1 MTVQETILSFPGLY
15 DFPLGFLPVILKGR
29 SLNGAADS
37 DDIEVEKIEL
47 AIADTLVYAVNMPDF
62 TENKLSVKY
71 SRSHYI
77 STARSLYLKNGEPG
91 KAASIGNKIS
101 VPVGKANNKW

>member
-1 MTVQETILSFPGLY
+1 MNVKDSILSFPGLH
-15 DFPLGFLPVILKGR
+15 DFPTDFLQIVLKGR

-37 DDIEVEKIEL
+37 DDIEVGKIEL

-71 SRSHYI
+71 PRSHYL
-77 STARSLYLKNGEPG
+77 STARSLYIKNGEPE
-91 KAASIGNKIS
+91 KASRLGNAVK
-101 VPVGKANNKW
+101 VPIGKANNRW